1 MKALWKSFPLF
12 YTEKSIL
19 INSMQR
25 RKRNLISDINVVP
38 YIDVMLVLLVIFMIA
53 APLMVQG
60 VLVNL
65 PEASADPLPVRKSE
79 PLIVSIK
86 DNGSVYLEVESLG
99 GQELN
104 LQELNQNVSKL
115 LEADPTL
122 QIVIRGDSKVLYE
135 KVMIIMAELQ
145 RVGAQ
150 DIGLITKPP
159 SRQK

>member
-1 MKALWKSFPLF
+1 
-12 YTEKSIL
+12 
-19 INSMQR
+19 MQR

-65 PEASADPLPVRKSE
+65 PEASADPLPVKKSE

-86 DNGSVYLEVESLG
+86 DNGSVFLEVESVD
-99 GQELN
+99 GQEMD
-104 LQELNQNVSKL
+104 
-115 LEADPTL
+115 LEQLDADPSL
-122 QIVIRGDSKVLYE
+122 QVVIRGDGKVEYE

-145 RVGAQ
+145 RSGAQ

-159 SRQK
+159 SN